1 MIIEVISIKDY
12 DFRVIKKRYG
22 YVIVNKTLNTHSHLP
37 NYRGCVILLNLIKN
51 DVDIKD
57 KYLRKA
63 KDRLIPNNN
72 NRKDR
77 YINKSRFQ
85 RKSLGKNVY

>member
-1 MIIEVISIKDY
+1 M
-12 DFRVIKKRYG
+12 
-22 YVIVNKTLNTHSHLP
+22 
-37 NYRGCVILLNLIKN
+37 LLNLIKN

-85 RKSLGKNVY
+85 RKALGKNVYWTFRGVSKTALLFLFYFSKKYWLYVL